1 MFAVFCLGPCALIG
15 VITAGVS
22 ISNGPTFEQDRVSN
36 VWTTH
41 PDWSL
46 TTKFSLDQN
55 LLCDIFGLTVK
66 PYWMIF
72 TMVRP

>member
-1 MFAVFCLGPCALIG
+1 MTMCCVAPCAIVGLI
-15 VITAGVS
+15 IAGMS
-22 ISNGPTFEQDRVSN
+22 ISKGPTIDKDRIST
-36 VWTTH
+36 VWVTH

-55 LLCDIFGLTVK
+55 YLCDIFGLTVK

-72 TMVRP
+72 TMVRS